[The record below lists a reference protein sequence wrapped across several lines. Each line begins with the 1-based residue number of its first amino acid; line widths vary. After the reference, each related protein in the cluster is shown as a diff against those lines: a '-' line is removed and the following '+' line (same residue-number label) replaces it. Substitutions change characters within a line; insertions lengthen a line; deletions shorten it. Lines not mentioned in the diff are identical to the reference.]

1 MLASSKK
8 SLRAAFIIIS
18 LVSISLSAHAQSAGN
33 STSVTGTVL
42 DPTGAVVPNAT
53 VDLHNPV
60 SGFERSTSTDASG
73 KFVIPNVPFN
83 PYHLKITAQG
93 FGSFSQ
99 DVDVRSVIPV
109 NVSISLKVQSS
120 EVINVESTAEDLLEN
135 DPTFHTDVDK
145 SLFDKLPLESQ
156 SSSISS
162 LITLAAPGNAA
173 DSNGM
178 FHGLGDHAENSF

>member
-18 LVSISLSAHAQSAGN
+18 LVAISLSAHAQSAGN

-42 DPTGAVVPNAT
+42 DPTGAGVVNAT
-53 VDLHNPV
+53 ADLHTPV
-60 SGFERSTSTDASG
+60 SGFRPSTSTDRLG

-99 DVDVRSVIPV
+99 DVDVRSVVP
-109 NVSISLKVQSS
+109 
-120 EVINVESTAEDLLEN
+120 
-135 DPTFHTDVDK
+135 
-145 SLFDKLPLESQ
+145 
-156 SSSISS
+156 
-162 LITLAAPGNAA
+162 
-173 DSNGM
+173 
-178 FHGLGDHAENSF
+178 